1 MNEPV
6 RRLLPLHAK
15 VSSAL
20 TREASYQG
28 ALPITRLERLRAVTV
43 DPAGDLQVELQL
55 RRDKT
60 RVPKLEGRVRG
71 ALSVTCQR
79 CLRPF
84 QWPLD
89 TAIDLRLVFNEEE
102 ESRVLKDSEPLLIED
117 DQVLFHAVV
126 EEEVLLA
133 LPYAPR
139 CERED
144 CEPG

>member
-1 MNEPV
+1 MNAPA

-20 TREASYQG
+20 TREASYEG
-28 ALPITRLERLRAVTV
+28 LLPIARLERLRAVTV
-43 DPAGDLQVELQL
+43 DGDGSLQVELQL

-71 ALSVTCQR
+71 ELPVVCQR

-89 TAIDLRLVFNEEE
+89 IAIDLRLVFNEDE